1 MELIN
6 KMNYNINEDNV
17 IELSRNLNEPQW
29 LLDLRLDALKRF
41 NNTPLPSLRYSISVT
56 TDVSRI
62 RLDEINIL
70 NQIND
75 GIKFD
80 NKNIIALSF
89 ADALKNDKYNE
100 LIKKYFMSSKP
111 RRTNTNSSNI
121 NPVPIPNKYRSNLC
135 SSSFLEKNLDI
146 AAIRT
151 RTTP

>member
-6 KMNYNINEDNV
+6 KMNYDIHEDNV

-75 GIKFD
+75 GMKID
-80 NKNIIALSF
+80 NKNIIVLSF
-89 ADALKNDKYNE
+89 TDALKNDKYNE
-100 LIKKYFMSSKP
+100 LIKKYFMSSIK
-111 RRTNTNSSNI
+111 N
-121 NPVPIPNKYRSNLC
+121 NKFTL
-135 SSSFLEKNLDI
+135 F
-146 AAIRT
+146 
-151 RTTP
+151 